1 MGSELPNGLL
11 REGFLLIGTVGGPLF
26 AALFIGG
33 LVVGVLQAATQI
45 NDPAVGFLP
54 RLAIA
59 ILTLTFIGGWMLERL
74 AVFVTSALQRMSEV
88 GGWT

>member
-1 MGSELPNGLL
+1 MGSELPTRLMG
-11 REGFLLIGTVGGPLF
+11 EGFVLIAAVGGPLF

-54 RLAIA
+54 RLAV
-59 ILTLTFIGGWMLERL
+59 TLITLALLGGWMLERL
-74 AVFVTSALQRMSEV
+74 AGFVTSALQRMA
-88 GGWT
+88 GIG